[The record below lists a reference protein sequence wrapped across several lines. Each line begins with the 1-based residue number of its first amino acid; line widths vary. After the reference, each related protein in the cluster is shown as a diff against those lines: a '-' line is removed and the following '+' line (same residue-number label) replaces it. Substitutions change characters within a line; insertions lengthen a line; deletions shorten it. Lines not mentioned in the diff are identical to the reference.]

1 MIISSIS
8 QSDSSGKRFNSAQND
23 QKPVNFSK
31 KRSRALGTRTSRN
44 NNDDFYIF
52 SPNLERLLC
61 MHELVVS
68 IRIGWKW

>member
-8 QSDSSGKRFNSAQND
+8 QSDSSGKSFYSAQND
-23 QKPVNFSK
+23 QKPVNCSK
-31 KRSRALGTRTSRN
+31 KDLGHWGQERLEIIMMIFTK
-44 NNDDFYIF
+44 F
-52 SPNLERLLC
+52 SPNLARLLC